1 MQSHSEELTNQKN
14 HGNTMFADNFS
25 PNEEEEEEDITFSGR
40 DSSKYAGPK
49 VSVTEERMDSSRS
62 SPNDNSVYK
71 TASS

>member
-14 HGNTMFADNFS
+14 HGNTVFADNFS
-25 PNEEEEEEDITFSGR
+25 PNEEEEEDITFSGR

-71 TASS
+71 TAST